1 MTRHALTIVA
11 LLGSLMLMAAQPAAD
26 GVHTLFDLLAQWQ
39 SGQTDG
45 LLSPTVVR
53 TISSGG
59 IHKSGGFLHPTQK
72 PARIQFTLS
81 LPTISKGEK
90 VVLLAWAGL
99 DDNIPEDDP
108 AHPWDGVR
116 ARLVVNQQVM
126 AEVDCATKGWQ
137 PLSAELS
144 SFSGQTVKL
153 EFVVD
158 GKANTHYDWAYIAEP
173 RLLRLRER
181 FARRV
186 ARTLPPEGV
195 LELESNESITFSLKP
210 VYKHAVQQ
218 PQPPIRL
225 RLPARRTVWL
235 EYGFRQAYEAILETE
250 AGDLL
255 ARVYTYL
262 PRLRL
267 MGVYPRIAVLHPG
280 ETVELTAIVQNS
292 GMGTWR
298 NDTLRLEVNPLQ
310 DVQVLNR
317 PDADFT
323 LLAPGESRA
332 VRFKVRVGVRPK
344 LAFQMRSG
352 AGNDAVILTPVVS
365 SLPTGIPDT
374 GRIARRF
381 GEHLVL
387 QNESLRFV
395 LSPAWGS
402 GLCGR
407 LFGRQGE
414 RWTPIASM
422 PAIADAILNAENA
435 PPKPAPF
442 MLESVRFDE
451 ANLQLTLQGR
461 MGLVGRAQ
469 IDFRLVG
476 NRLESFAQ
484 LTSGVNAH
492 LYLFRFPDWRVGD
505 NSFGERKDEALF
517 PGLEYL
523 LDTERSSGEQNAAP
537 PYHLRF
543 APHPYKITVPMMAVR
558 WRNWLI
564 SLHWDAQQ
572 SWSGVLGMPNALFLS
587 PDWLEHRASHRFAL
601 WVPTIPRWAD
611 ENSFQAREPFRLLK
625 GESVQLSATLMVQSA
640 ARDISEA
647 VEGHLRL
654 FGMPYPPA
662 PQRNDLAAL
671 TLSLRGLLNSW
682 DPNQR
687 AWRHTNTGPTFY
699 DPLVAL
705 GLWVLAHR
713 QPPDDGDCARA
724 IQQVRSAIEAV
735 APESMG
741 WEMAFYVGGLPRL
754 LTSWEGATRELIR
767 SQRQDGSWGWQPAS
781 ERHRIFGKA
790 GDTSSGHTG
799 EQAARVGRFAL
810 ATLEPNALQS
820 LQRALRFLEK
830 LRRPEG
836 AQTWELPL
844 HVPDVLAVPHC
855 INAFLNGYEATG
867 ESGYLQQARRWA
879 LRGIP
884 FIYLWNAPDR
894 PIMRGASIPVFG
906 VTWLSQQP
914 WFGVAVQ
921 WNGLVY
927 AHALYRLAEY
937 DRSFEWRR
945 LADTITMCAVQQ
957 QEWTTERYPSS
968 EGFYPDAFS
977 ILRGTEEY
985 HWDLNPRLIPPAL
998 ARKMGFALEPLT
1010 RVVQASGQRIAITA
1024 PGLKSI
1030 ALNNGQLAIQLEP
1043 PAAVPA
1049 LFVFISG
1056 IHKVEQVTL
1065 ADQPLPQV
1073 ADMDTLIWQVPNL
1086 TSGWISNEKG
1096 VFVRLINPPP
1106 SCILQVAT
1114 NPAASR

>member
-1 MTRHALTIVA
+1 MA
-11 LLGSLMLMAAQPAAD
+11 LLGSLMLMVAQPAAD
-26 GVHTLFDLLAQWQ
+26 GIHTLADLMAQWQ

-53 TISSGG
+53 TIHSGG
-59 IHKSGGFLHPTQK
+59 IRKQGGFLHPTQK

-81 LPTISKGEK
+81 LPAISKGEK
-90 VVLLAWAGL
+90 LVLLAWAGL

-153 EFVVD
+153 EFVVE

-181 FARRV
+181 FARKV
-186 ARTLPPEGV
+186 ARLLPPEGV
-195 LELESNESITFSLKP
+195 LELVSDESITLSLKP
-210 VYKHAVQQ
+210 VYKQATEPSQS
-218 PQPPIRL
+218 PIRL

-235 EYGFRQAYEAILETE
+235 EYGFRQAYEATLEAE
-250 AGDLL
+250 GDALV

-267 MGVYPRIAVLHPG
+267 MGVYPRVAVLRPN

-332 VRFKVRVGVRPK
+332 VRFKVRVGGRPK
-344 LAFQMRSG
+344 LALQMRSG

-365 SLPTGIPDT
+365 SLPTGVPDT

-387 QNESLRFV
+387 QNESLRLV

-407 LFGRQGE
+407 LFGRSGE
-414 RWTPIASM
+414 SWVQVATM
-422 PAIADAILNAENA
+422 PTIADAILNAENA

-442 MLESVRFDE
+442 ALESVQFDE
-451 ANLQLTLQGR
+451 ANLRLTLQGR
-461 MGLVGRAQ
+461 MGLVGRAR

-505 NSFGERKDEALF
+505 GAFGERKDESLF

-523 LDTERSSGEQNAAP
+523 LDREHSSGEANAAP

-543 APHPYKITVPMMAVR
+543 SPHPYKVTVPMMAVR

-572 SWSGVLGMPNALFLS
+572 SWSGVLRAPNALFLS
-587 PDWLEHRASHRFAL
+587 PDWLEQRDSHRFAL
-601 WVPTIPRWAD
+601 WVPTVPRWAD
-611 ENSFQAREPFRLLK
+611 ENSLQAREPFRLLK

-647 VEGHLRL
+647 IESHLRL
-654 FGMPYPPA
+654 YDMPYPPA
-662 PQRNDLAAL
+662 PQRNDSAAL

-699 DPLVAL
+699 DPQVAL

-713 QPPDDGDCARA
+713 QPPDDGDRARA
-724 IQQVRSAIEAV
+724 IQQVRSAIEAI

-741 WEMAFYVGGLPRL
+741 WEMAFYLGRLPL
-754 LTSWEGATRELIR
+754 LLASWERATRELLR
-767 SQRQDGSWGWQPAS
+767 TQRQDGSWAWQPTS
-781 ERHRIFGKA
+781 ERHSHLRQ
-790 GDTSSGHTG
+790 SGRH
-799 EQAARVGRFAL
+799 
-810 ATLEPNALQS
+810 
-820 LQRALRFLEK
+820 LQRAH
-830 LRRPEG
+830 RRACG
-836 AQTWELPL
+836 A
-844 HVPDVLAVPHC
+844 
-855 INAFLNGYEATG
+855 
-867 ESGYLQQARRWA
+867 SGTLSHWRRWSLMPCRA
-879 LRGIP
+879 CSVRC
-884 FIYLWNAPDR
+884 
-894 PIMRGASIPVFG
+894 ASSKHCVVPK
-906 VTWLSQQP
+906 
-914 WFGVAVQ
+914 A
-921 WNGLVY
+921 
-927 AHALYRLAEY
+927 
-937 DRSFEWRR
+937 
-945 LADTITMCAVQQ
+945 
-957 QEWTTERYPSS
+957 
-968 EGFYPDAFS
+968 
-977 ILRGTEEY
+977 
-985 HWDLNPRLIPPAL
+985 PRLGSCPSMCPMCWRCRTAL
-998 ARKMGFALEPLT
+998 MPFSTAMRRQAKQAICNRRDAGHFAASPL
-1010 RVVQASGQRIAITA
+1010 S
-1024 PGLKSI
+1024 
-1030 ALNNGQLAIQLEP
+1030 
-1043 PAAVPA
+1043 
-1049 LFVFISG
+1049 ISG
-1056 IHKVEQVTL
+1056 TL
-1065 ADQPLPQV
+1065 PTDPL
-1073 ADMDTLIWQVPNL
+1073 
-1086 TSGWISNEKG
+1086 
-1096 VFVRLINPPP
+1096 
-1106 SCILQVAT
+1106 C
-1114 NPAASR
+1114 AARAFPYSV

>member
-1 MTRHALTIVA
+1 MA
-11 LLGSLMLMAAQPAAD
+11 LLWSIMSTAAQPAAS
-26 GVHTLFDLLAQWQ
+26 GVHPLVDLLAQWQ

-53 TISSGG
+53 TIHSGG
-59 IHKSGGFLHPTQK
+59 VRKQGGFLHPTQK
-72 PARIQFTLS
+72 PARILFKLS
-81 LPTISKGEK
+81 LPAISQGEK
-90 VVLLAWAGL
+90 LVLLAWAGL

-116 ARLVVNQQVM
+116 ARLIVNQQAL
-126 AEVDCATKGWQ
+126 AEVDCATKSWQ
-137 PLSAELS
+137 PLAADLS
-144 SFSGQTVKL
+144 SFSGQAVNL
-153 EFVVD
+153 EFVVS

-173 RLLRLRER
+173 RLVRLRER
-181 FARRV
+181 FARKV
-186 ARTLPPEGV
+186 ARLLPPEGV
-195 LELESNESITFSLKP
+195 LELESEESITLSLKP
-210 VYKHAVQQ
+210 VYKQAVES
-218 PQPPIRL
+218 PQPPIQL
-225 RLPARRTVWL
+225 RVPARRTIWL
-235 EYGFRQAYEAILETE
+235 EYGFQNAHEATLEAE
-250 AGDLL
+250 GASPA

-267 MGVYPRIAVLHPG
+267 KGVYPRVAVLRPG
-280 ETVELTAIVQNS
+280 ETVELSAIVQNS

-298 NDTLRLEVNPLQ
+298 NDTLRLEVNSLQ
-310 DVQVLNR
+310 DVQVLDK

-323 LLAPGESRA
+323 LLAPGESRE
-332 VRFKVRVGVRPK
+332 VRFKVQVGARPK
-344 LAFQMRSG
+344 LALLLRSG

-365 SLPTGIPDT
+365 SLPTGVPDT

-387 QNESLRFV
+387 QNESLRLL
-395 LSPAWGS
+395 LSPAWES
-402 GLCGR
+402 GLSVR

-422 PAIADAILNAENA
+422 PAVADAILNAENA

-442 MLESVRFDE
+442 ALESASFDE
-451 ANLQLTLQGR
+451 ANLRLTLQGR
-461 MGLVGRAQ
+461 MGLVGRVR
-469 IDFRLVG
+469 IEFRLVG
-476 NRLESFAQ
+476 NRLEGFAQ
-484 LTSGVNAH
+484 LTSSVNAH
-492 LYLFRFPDWRVGD
+492 LYRFRFPDWRVGD

-523 LDTERSSGEQNAAP
+523 LDTERSSGEENAAL

-543 APHPYKITVPMMAVR
+543 SPHPYKITVPMMAVR
-558 WRNWLI
+558 WRNWLV

-572 SWSGVLGMPNALFLS
+572 SWSGVLRAPNALFLS
-587 PDWLEHRASHRFAL
+587 PDWLEHGASHRFAL

-611 ENSFQAREPFRLLK
+611 ENRLQAREPFRLLK
-625 GESVQLSATLMVQSA
+625 GDSVQLSATLIVQSA

-647 VEGHLRL
+647 IESHLRL
-654 FGMPYPPA
+654 YDMPYPPA
-662 PQRNDLAAL
+662 PQRDDTAAL
-671 TLSLRGLLNSW
+671 KLSLRGLINSW

-713 QPPDDGDCARA
+713 QPPEDGDRTRA

-741 WEMAFYVGGLPRL
+741 WEMAFYVGRLPRL
-754 LTSWEGATRELIR
+754 LANWAGATRELIR
-767 SQRQDGSWGWQPAS
+767 SQRPDGGWAWQPAS

-799 EQAARVGRFAL
+799 ELAARVGRYAL
-810 ATLEPNALQS
+810 VTLEPDALQS
-820 LQRALRFLEK
+820 LRRALRFLEK
-830 LRRPEG
+830 QRRPEG

-855 INAFLNGYEATG
+855 MNALLDGYEATWDA
-867 ESGYLQQARRWA
+867 GYLQQARRWA

-957 QEWTTERYPSS
+957 QEWVTERYPSD

-977 ILRGTEEY
+977 IPRGTEEY

-998 ARKMGFALEPLT
+998 ARKIGFPLEPIT
-1010 RVVQASGQRIAITA
+1010 RVVQAEGQRIAITA
-1024 PGLKSI
+1024 PGLKSV
-1030 ALNNGQLAIQLEP
+1030 ALTNGQLEIQLEP

-1056 IHKVEQVTL
+1056 FGKVEQVKL

-1073 ADMDTLIWQVPNL
+1073 ADMDTLIWQAPNL
-1086 TSGWISNEKG
+1086 PSGWASHEKG
-1096 VFVRLINPPP
+1096 VFIRLMNPPP
-1106 SCILQVAT
+1106 SCTLRVARV
-1114 NPAASR
+1114 PVAGR